1 MLAGLVLAPRAR
13 AQEEPPA
20 RAPEAARPAE
30 ATGAGEAEVSLET
43 AVREAVAA
51 NERASRARLRVDTA
65 EGQVV
70 RSRSAFLPSLS
81 TGGTATFR
89 PEADN
94 QGRNV
99 TLGATG
105 QLTQPLVN
113 LSAIPAYQQSKNQL
127 AAEQEGSRQDLRI
140 LAFDTARAFLQAKT
154 TERLLEAAKQ
164 RAQRARANQDNARAR
179 SDAGLAS
186 VNDLT
191 RADLEVA
198 SASREIAQAEGQVKR
213 AYLNVA
219 FLMGRPAVGR
229 LGDTAR
235 VLEAAEK
242 TAGKANEL
250 AKDAAARRPDV
261 RAAEARS
268 EAARRGAAEPLYRL
282 APTLNASA
290 NVRLTPD
297 VLPSQSVVDTTFLLN
312 LSWTIFDG
320 GARYGDRRTRE
331 AQARSTELDERL
343 LKRGVAVEIGLAL
356 ASLEAARESYR
367 ITGEALAAA
376 TKSGQET
383 EILYKQGL
391 ARAIELTTANAQ
403 RFDAEVARA
412 TAKLQMEQA
421 YLELRFA
428 LGLDAVGEGTK

>member
-1 MLAGLVLAPRAR
+1 VPPP
-13 AQEEPPA
+13 PPA
-20 RAPEAARPAE
+20 REAPAPE
-30 ATGAGEAEVSLET
+30 AGEAEVTLEA
-43 AVREAVAA
+43 AVREALAA
-51 NERASRARLRVDTA
+51 NERGARARLRVDNA

-70 RSRSAFLPSLS
+70 RARSAFLPSLS

-105 QLTQPLVN
+105 QLNQPLVN
-113 LSAIPAYQQSKNQL
+113 LSAIPSYSQSKSQL
-127 AAEQEGSRQDLRI
+127 EAEREGSRQDLRV

-154 TERLLEAAKQ
+154 SERLLEAAKQ
-164 RAQRARANQDNARAR
+164 RVQRAKANQDNARAR
-179 SDAGLAS
+179 AEAGLAS
-186 VNDLT
+186 INDAT

-198 SASREIAQAEGQVKR
+198 SASREVAQADGQVKR
-213 AYLNVA
+213 AYLQVA
-219 FLMGRPAVGR
+219 FLMGRPAVSR

-242 TAGKANEL
+242 TAGKAHEL
-250 AKDAAARRPDV
+250 AKDAEARRPDI

-268 EAARRGAAEPLYRL
+268 EAARKGAAEPLYRL

-297 VLPSQSVVDTTFLLN
+297 ALPTQPVADTTFLLN

-320 GARYGDRRTRE
+320 GARYGDRRSRE
-331 AQARSTELDERL
+331 AQARSTELEERL

-356 ASLEAARESYR
+356 ASLDAAREGYR
-367 ITGEALAAA
+367 VTGEVLAAA
-376 TKSGQET
+376 TKNGQET

-403 RFDAEVARA
+403 RFDAEVSRA

-428 LGLDAVGEGTK
+428 LGLDAVGEGSK